1 MIGLAGWPPADRRA
15 GGITMHRPA
24 WRDGQLDAR
33 LRSGDL
39 CAAPRAPSCCRSV
52 GHAAKMAWRPAGRR
66 WQLNQAGAGDV
77 HVRPAARADAPGI
90 VRVPNSSVLPGGDAG
105 FGGGMDSPFR
115 DTSML
120 LPAWRDPDVVRGEEV
135 PVAEMDGRI

>member
-1 MIGLAGWPPADRRA
+1 
-15 GGITMHRPA
+15 MHRPA

-39 CAAPRAPSCCRSV
+39 CAAPRASSCCQLT
-52 GHAAKMAWRPAGRR
+52 GHAATMAWRPAARR
-66 WQLNQAGAGDV
+66 LPAGKAGARDV

-90 VRVPNSSVLPGGDAG
+90 VQVPSSSVLAGEDAES
-105 FGGGMDSPFR
+105 GGGMDSPFR
-115 DTSML
+115 DTSVL

-135 PVAEMDGRI
+135 LAAEMD